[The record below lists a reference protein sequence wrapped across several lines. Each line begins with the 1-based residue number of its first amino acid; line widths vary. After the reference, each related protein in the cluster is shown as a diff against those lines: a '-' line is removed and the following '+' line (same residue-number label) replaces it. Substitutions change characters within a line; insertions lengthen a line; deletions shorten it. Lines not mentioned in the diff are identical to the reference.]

1 MKLTPDLST
10 PRKLLALPKGR
21 LVRALSIRTRVALLV
36 VACVLPAWLAAG
48 YFTFETYLQNR
59 ARLENLSQTAAKRL
73 MLVVER
79 ELAGISSGLLALGTS
94 PSIDHRDLAAFDAQ
108 ARQVRTQLR
117 GLNILLIDR
126 DGQQLINT
134 SRALGQ
140 TLPKEPHSAL
150 MLNVLQTKRPSI
162 TSMFYGPVLKK
173 YLVAMVVP
181 VLRNNTVDAFLSMS
195 MDAANLSEVLDIAS
209 TPAGWHVSVYDANGK
224 LIADT
229 VQHDLSLEH
238 NAPGVLMDALKTGRE
253 GGLRM
258 SRGNGANVWMT
269 YQTSSNY
276 GWTAT
281 VAVSDDMLTTELW
294 KTLWLQLTGA
304 VGLLLAGLLLAT
316 WIGRGIADPIQALV
330 APALALGRGE
340 PLSIPELNLTEAI
353 AVGNALQATQ
363 SLLLQREH
371 ERDQARTDSL
381 TDGLTGLSNRRRFD
395 AAIDLEF
402 ARMRRCGEPLSLIM
416 LDIDHFKH
424 FNDALGH
431 PAGDACLRQVGDL
444 INTIVSRTTDLAA
457 RYGGEEFGIILPNTD
472 LSGATELAQRI
483 EDGINWLAIMHP
495 ASSVAPHVTVS
506 QGVITVDST
515 AAQSALDVVKLADA
529 LLYQAKLQG
538 RNQIVARNA
547 SISPGES

>member
-1 MKLTPDLST
+1 
-10 PRKLLALPKGR
+10 
-21 LVRALSIRTRVALLV
+21 
-36 VACVLPAWLAAG
+36 
-48 YFTFETYLQNR
+48 
-59 ARLENLSQTAAKRL
+59 
-73 MLVVER
+73 
-79 ELAGISSGLLALGTS
+79 
-94 PSIDHRDLAAFDAQ
+94 
-108 ARQVRTQLR
+108 
-117 GLNILLIDR
+117 
-126 DGQQLINT
+126 
-134 SRALGQ
+134 
-140 TLPKEPHSAL
+140 
-150 MLNVLQTKRPSI
+150 
-162 TSMFYGPVLKK
+162 
-173 YLVAMVVP
+173 
-181 VLRNNTVDAFLSMS
+181 
-195 MDAANLSEVLDIAS
+195 
-209 TPAGWHVSVYDANGK
+209 
-224 LIADT
+224 
-229 VQHDLSLEH
+229 
-238 NAPGVLMDALKTGRE
+238 
-253 GGLRM
+253 
-258 SRGNGANVWMT
+258 
-269 YQTSSNY
+269 
-276 GWTAT
+276 
-281 VAVSDDMLTTELW
+281 MLTAELW

-402 ARMRRCGEPLSLIM
+402 ARMRRCGESLSLIM

-444 INTIVSRTTDLAA
+444 ISTIVSRTTDLAA

-483 EDGINWLAIMHP
+483 EDGINGLIIMHP

>member
-10 PRKLLALPKGR
+10 PSKSLALPKGR

-79 ELAGISSGLLALGTS
+79 ELAGISSGLQALGTS

-108 ARQVRTQLR
+108 ARQVRTQLG

-134 SRALGQ
+134 ARAFGQ

-162 TSMFYGPVLKK
+162 TNLFYGPVLKK

-181 VLRNNTVDAFLSMS
+181 VLRNNAVDAFLSMS

-209 TPAGWHVSVYDANGK
+209 IPAGWHVSVYDANGK

-238 NAPGVLMDALKTGRE
+238 NAPGVLIDALKAGRE

-281 VAVSDDMLTTELW
+281 VAVSDDMLTAELW

-402 ARMRRCGEPLSLIM
+402 ARMRRCGESLSLIM

-444 INTIVSRTTDLAA
+444 ISTIVSRTTDLAA

-483 EDGINWLAIMHP
+483 EDGINGLIIMHP

>member
-1 MKLTPDLST
+1 
-10 PRKLLALPKGR
+10 
-21 LVRALSIRTRVALLV
+21 
-36 VACVLPAWLAAG
+36 
-48 YFTFETYLQNR
+48 
-59 ARLENLSQTAAKRL
+59 
-73 MLVVER
+73 
-79 ELAGISSGLLALGTS
+79 
-94 PSIDHRDLAAFDAQ
+94 
-108 ARQVRTQLR
+108 
-117 GLNILLIDR
+117 
-126 DGQQLINT
+126 
-134 SRALGQ
+134 
-140 TLPKEPHSAL
+140 